1 MGLVSA
7 LMDDRRNAI
16 AIGDFSEKAID
27 QSICVGDS
35 DELRDQTKGPSNAS
49 YGTAYARRLQGE
61 PSTPASEHRVLI

>member
-27 QSICVGDS
+27 QSICVDNFS
-35 DELRDQTKGPSNAS
+35 DET
-49 YGTAYARRLQGE
+49 
-61 PSTPASEHRVLI
+61 